1 MKLVKVPFSAGS
13 LGKNI
18 GTEKAPDEIVNELKK
33 MYCSEEG
40 NEIKFEVGE
49 IKVDNSDI
57 EKTMQEIEKTEG
69 DIFLGGDHSITYGL
83 FKGFSKK
90 NKNAGLLVFDAHPDC
105 MENFK
110 VTHEDFIN
118 VLISE
123 GILKKENL
131 VLVGLRSWDKQE
143 IEWLKKNK
151 IKFFTSKD
159 IFNNTENVCD
169 SVMEMCRN
177 FGSLYLSIDIDV
189 VDPAFAPG
197 TGYLEPGGI
206 TSRELIYFIQRIK
219 MLKNLKRADLVEINP
234 DKDVNNITVRLG
246 AKIIGEFL

>member
-18 GTEKAPDEIVNELKK
+18 GTEKAPDEIVKELKK
-33 MYCSEEG
+33 MFCNEEG
-40 NEIKFEVGE
+40 KELKFQVEE

-57 EKTMQEIEKTEG
+57 EKTMQELEKAEG

-83 FKGFSKK
+83 FKGFTKK
-90 NKNAGLLVFDAHPDC
+90 NKDAGLLILDAHPDC

-110 VTHEDFIN
+110 VTHEDFVN

-123 GILKKENL
+123 GTIKKENL
-131 VLVGLRSWDKQE
+131 VLVGLRSWDKRE
-143 IEWLKKNK
+143 IEFLRKNK
-151 IKFFTSKD
+151 IKYFTCKELFGN
-159 IFNNTENVCD
+159 IQEICD
-169 SVMEMCRN
+169 NIMETCRG
-177 FGSLYLSIDIDV
+177 FGNLYLSMDIDV

-206 TSRELIYFIQRIK
+206 TSRELIYFVQRIK
-219 MLKNLKRADLVEINP
+219 LLKNLKRIDIVEVNP
-234 DKDVNNITVRLG
+234 DRDANNMTVRLG
-246 AKIIGEFL
+246 AKIVGELL